1 MGMGMGM
8 VPWGK
13 RRFFLRDMGRM
24 GQGVGF
30 RVVLFLFFMA
40 LLVLAGLG
48 PEVGLLLPGG

>member
-1 MGMGMGM
+1 MGM